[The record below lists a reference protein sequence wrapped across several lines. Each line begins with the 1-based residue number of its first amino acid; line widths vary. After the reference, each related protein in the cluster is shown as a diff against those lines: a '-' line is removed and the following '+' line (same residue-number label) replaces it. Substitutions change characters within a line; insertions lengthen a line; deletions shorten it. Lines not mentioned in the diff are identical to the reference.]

1 MKLFLDDKIIA
12 GHDLNANEACIFAA
26 ILKCTRSGRGWYGNY
41 RELAAAMP
49 FVMSRQTAARAVEK
63 LHTLGLI
70 EIRENDTLF
79 AVQNGHEDVQ
89 NGRDGDQNGRE
100 NVQNG
105 LPPYPPINNY
115 NNKIKES
122 SVSRK
127 GANTQTNL
135 ILNKKYNEIDM
146 ETLSDALAR
155 KDSMQVIWSLLAP
168 APEYQNLYADFMRY
182 WNKIERERQLQ
193 IWYFLKR
200 KKDNKQPLDPNPFEV
215 LKSCKPYPINY
226 NGDGRINSMMKSD
239 TKMVKAYHQGS
250 FGIYELMDARLWHM
264 THIEPLN
271 FRAQKA
277 PSCSP

>member
-1 MKLFLDDKIIA
+1 MKLFLDDKTTR
-12 GHDLNANEACIFAA
+12 GYDLNANEACIFAA
-26 ILKCTRSGRGWYGNY
+26 ILKCTRSGKGWYGNY

-49 FVMSRQTAARAVEK
+49 FVMSRPTAFRAVQK
-63 LHTLGLI
+63 LLTLGLI
-70 EIRENDTLF
+70 KEGENETLF
-79 AVQNGHEDVQ
+79 AVQNEQTCVQ
-89 NGRDGDQNGRE
+89 NEQTC
-100 NVQNG
+100 VQNEQTCVQNE
-105 LPPYPPINNY
+105 LPPHPLINNY

-127 GANTQTNL
+127 DANTQTNL
-135 ILNKKYNEIDM
+135 IFNKKFFEIDM

-200 KKDNKQPLDPNPFEV
+200 KKDTKQPLDPNPFEV
-215 LKSCKPYPINY
+215 LKYCQPYPINY
-226 NGDGRINSMMKSD
+226 NGDNRIDSVMKSS
-239 TKMVKAYHQGS
+239 TKLVRAYHQGS

-271 FRAQKA
+271 FRV
-277 PSCSP
+277 

>member
-1 MKLFLDDKIIA
+1 MKLFLDDKTTR
-12 GHDLNANEACIFAA
+12 GYDLNANEACIFAA
-26 ILKCTRSGRGWYGNY
+26 ILKCTRSGKGWYGNY

-49 FVMSRQTAARAVEK
+49 FVMSRPTAFRAVQK
-63 LHTLGLI
+63 LLTLGLI
-70 EIRENDTLF
+70 KEGENETLF
-79 AVQNGHEDVQ
+79 AVQNEQTCVQ
-89 NGRDGDQNGRE
+89 NEQTC
-100 NVQNG
+100 VQNE
-105 LPPYPPINNY
+105 LPPHPLINNY

-127 GANTQTNL
+127 DANTQTNL
-135 ILNKKYNEIDM
+135 IFNKKFFEIDM

-200 KKDNKQPLDPNPFEV
+200 KKDTKQPLDPNPFEV
-215 LKSCKPYPINY
+215 LKYCQPYPINY
-226 NGDGRINSMMKSD
+226 NGDNRIDSVMKSS
-239 TKMVKAYHQGS
+239 TKLVRAYHQGS

-271 FRAQKA
+271 FRV
-277 PSCSP
+277 

>member
-1 MKLFLDDKIIA
+1 MKLLLDDKTTS
-12 GHDLNANEACIFAA
+12 GYDLNANEACIFAA
-26 ILKCTRSGRGWYGNY
+26 ILKCTRAGRGWYGNY

-49 FVMSRQTAARAVEK
+49 FVINRMTVTRAVQK
-63 LHTLGLI
+63 LLTLGLI
-70 EIRENDTLF
+70 TKDAQNVLRVAQNVHEN
-79 AVQNGHEDVQ
+79 AQIV
-89 NGRDGDQNGRE
+89 
-100 NVQNG
+100 
-105 LPPYPPINNY
+105 LPPNNPPINIY

-127 GANTQTNL
+127 DANTQTNL
-135 ILNKKYNEIDM
+135 ILNKKFFEINM

-193 IWYFLKR
+193 IWFFLKR
-200 KKDNKQPLDPNPFEV
+200 KKDTKQPLDPNPLEV

-226 NGDGRINSMMKSD
+226 NGDSRINSLMKSS
-239 TKMVKAYHQGS
+239 TKLVKAYHQGG

-264 THIEPLN
+264 TRIEPLN
-271 FRAQKA
+271 FIA
-277 PSCSP
+277 PENGKLW

>member
-26 ILKCTRSGRGWYGNY
+26 ILKCTRAGKGWYGNY

-49 FVMSRQTAARAVEK
+49 FVISKDTAQRAVQK
-63 LHTLGLI
+63 LLNLGLI
-70 EIRENDTLF
+70 ERREEALF
-79 AVQNGHEDVQ
+79 ALSQNETGLSQ
-89 NGRDGDQNGRE
+89 NETGLSQIA
-100 NVQNG
+100 
-105 LPPYPPINNY
+105 LPPHPPINIY

-127 GANTQTNL
+127 DANTQTNL

-168 APEYQNLYADFMRY
+168 APEYQSLYADFMRY

-200 KKDNKQPLDPNPFEV
+200 KKDTKQPLDPNPFEV

-226 NGDGRINSMMKSD
+226 NGDGRINRMMKSD
-239 TKMVKAYHQGS
+239 TKMVKAFHQGS

-264 THIEPLN
+264 TRIEPKDPL
-271 FRAQKA
+271 
-277 PSCSP
+277 

>member
-26 ILKCTRSGRGWYGNY
+26 ILKCTRSGQGWYGNY

-49 FVMSRQTAARAVEK
+49 FVIDRTTVYRVIQK
-63 LHTLGLI
+63 LLTLGLI
-70 EIRENDTLF
+70 EERENKTLF
-79 AVQNGHEDVQ
+79 AVQIAQESVQ
-89 NGRDGDQNGRE
+89 NAHE
-100 NVQNG
+100 CVQIV

-127 GANTQTNL
+127 DANTQTHL
-135 ILNKKYNEIDM
+135 ILTKKYNEIDM
-146 ETLSDALAR
+146 ETLSDALSR

-193 IWYFLKR
+193 IWFFLKR
-200 KKDNKQPLDPNPFEV
+200 KIDNKQPLDPNPFEV
-215 LKSCKPYPINY
+215 LKSCKPYPVNY
-226 NGDGRINSMMKSD
+226 NGDNRIDSVMKSD
-239 TKMVKAYHQGS
+239 KKMVKAYHQGS

-264 THIEPLN
+264 TRIEPLN
-271 FRAQKA
+271 FRAPENGKLW
-277 PSCSP
+277 

>member
-49 FVMSRQTAARAVEK
+49 FVINRMTATRAVQK
-63 LHTLGLI
+63 LLTLGLI
-70 EIRENDTLF
+70 TKD
-79 AVQNGHEDVQ
+79 AQNVLRAAQ
-89 NGRDGDQNGRE
+89 NVHDDAQI
-100 NVQNG
+100 V
-105 LPPYPPINNY
+105 LPPYPPIY

-127 GANTQTNL
+127 DANTQTNL
-135 ILNKKYNEIDM
+135 ILTKKYNEINM

-200 KKDNKQPLDPNPFEV
+200 KIDTRQPLDPNPLEV

-226 NGDGRINSMMKSD
+226 NGDSRINSTMKSD
-239 TKMVKAYHQGS
+239 TKLVKAFHQGS

-264 THIEPLN
+264 TRIEPLN
-271 FRAQKA
+271 FRAPDNAQLW
-277 PSCSP
+277 

>member
-1 MKLFLDDKIIA
+1 MNIYI
-12 GHDLNANEACIFAA
+12 
-26 ILKCTRSGRGWYGNY
+26 
-41 RELAAAMP
+41 REYNWMW
-49 FVMSRQTAARAVEK
+49 EK
-63 LHTLGLI
+63 LGLSLAECRVYAYIYGLSYGESGGYNGSKRHLAETLGLDAGATKRI
-70 EIRENDTLF
+70 LDTLEEKHLI
-79 AVQNGHEDVQ
+79 VCT
-89 NGRDGDQNGRE
+89 E
-100 NVQNG
+100 NIWRSVATDNTSVATNNTPHTP
-105 LPPYPPINNY
+105 LYKNINK
-115 NNKIKES
+115 NNKKD

-127 GANTQTNL
+127 DANTQTNL
-135 ILNKKYNEIDM
+135 ILTKKYNEIDM

-200 KKDNKQPLDPNPFEV
+200 KKDTKQPLDPNPFEV

-271 FRAQKA
+271 FRV
-277 PSCSP
+277 

>member
-1 MKLFLDDKIIA
+1 MKLLLDDKA
-12 GHDLNANEACIFAA
+12 TRGYDLNANEACIFAA

-49 FVMSRQTAARAVEK
+49 FVMSHETARRAVQK
-63 LHTLGLI
+63 LLTLGLI
-70 EIRENDTLF
+70 ERKEEKLF
-79 AVQNGHEDVQ
+79 ALTQNVTSDAQIVTEPAQIVTESAQ
-89 NGRDGDQNGRE
+89 I
-100 NVQNG
+100 V

-127 GANTQTNL
+127 DANTQTHL
-135 ILNKKYNEIDM
+135 ILTKKYNEIDM
-146 ETLSDALAR
+146 ETLSDALSR

-193 IWYFLKR
+193 IWFFLKR
-200 KKDNKQPLDPNPFEV
+200 KIDNKQPLDPNPFEV
-215 LKSCKPYPINY
+215 LKSCKPYPVNY
-226 NGDGRINSMMKSD
+226 NGDNRIDSVMKSD
-239 TKMVKAYHQGS
+239 KKMVKAYHQGS

-264 THIEPLN
+264 TRIEPLN
-271 FRAQKA
+271 FRAPENGKLW
-277 PSCSP
+277 